1 MNIPHHNL
9 RDLMNFLDNLRRR
22 DLNDLLMCLACM
34 VLVIFEMNIL
44 CRRVDLILP
53 ASSMYRLAN
62 LAGLRHGW
70 KLHVCVTSASP
81 KLVLERG
88 LSQNGY
94 G

>member
-9 RDLMNFLDNLRRR
+9 TDLMNFLYNLRRR

-62 LAGLRHGW
+62 LAGLR
-70 KLHVCVTSASP
+70 
-81 KLVLERG
+81 
-88 LSQNGY
+88 
-94 G
+94 